1 MLGGSKKASKT
12 EKQSKA
18 WSKTSKQIKETIR
31 GCFYF
36 YSISLLPLICGRT
49 VPFLVGKLSHIRVH
63 AKAIQRDGR
72 DLHHPQNTIYL
83 LCGHAPICAIEGA
96 AAAVIVW
103 RPTPPPQAL
112 QIDPP
117 TLSPCTISASTGIR
131 FSLFSQPPLPACYFS
146 GSKQDGL
153 QWRAPC
159 NLSLTISIWQLLWIP
174 TAEWKGQ
181 KPWLCW
187 GGRVPLGKHM

>member
-1 MLGGSKKASKT
+1 MW
-12 EKQSKA
+12 QN
-18 WSKTSKQIKETIR
+18 
-31 GCFYF
+31 C
-36 YSISLLPLICGRT
+36 
-49 VPFLVGKLSHIRVH
+49 VPFLGREAFTLHVH
-63 AKAIQRDGR
+63 VKAIQRDVR
-72 DLHHPQNTIYL
+72 DLHHPWNTIYIIR
-83 LCGHAPICAIEGA
+83 GHAPIWAIEGE

-103 RPTPPPQAL
+103 RPTPPEAL

-117 TLSPCTISASTGIR
+117 TLSLCGISTSTRIK
-131 FSLFSQPPLPACYFS
+131 FSCFSQPSLPTPYFS

-174 TAEWKGQ
+174 TAERKGQ

-187 GGRVPLGKHM
+187 GGASGETYVNKAQLCSLLHLSLFSHSCLDLRWN